1 MLIVYD
7 ENYPLI
13 IFKITDFNE
22 LEYKTIKKE
31 LVYFNNK
38 AKQNN
43 CFIKLYIDLYFLQ
56 SYSSSHITSIIQF
69 VNENDFSSISS
80 VRFFIDKNNTGYI
93 LKAGF
98 YISNSLA
105 KIPIELIEL
114 DKPKLWK

>member
-7 ENYPLI
+7 QNFPLI
-13 IFKITDFNE
+13 VFKITDFNE
-22 LEYKTIKKE
+22 LEYKTLKKE
-31 LVYFNNK
+31 LLYFNNK
-38 AKQNN
+38 AEQNT
-43 CFIKLYIDLYFLQ
+43 CFIKLYIDLYSLQ
-56 SYSSSHITSIIQF
+56 SYSNYYITSIIKF
-69 VNENDFSSISS
+69 VNENNFSRISS

-114 DKPKLWK
+114 DKPKQWK